1 MEAGS
6 KMIRKIL
13 KIRNVGRFTDFRA
26 SGDVTFGRYTLIYAD
41 NGTGKSTLCDVIR
54 SLQTGDPDLIVGR
67 RTLGRTDP
75 QEVEILLDG
84 GERAFFR
91 NRSWSQ
97 TLGGVTIFDAGYV
110 SRNVHAGE
118 VVDPDHRK
126 NLFRVIVGEDGVRL
140 SQRVEEITAEIA
152 ALAAPIRESSKA
164 LETRLQGAMTL
175 KDFLALTADEEIGTK
190 ITSAERAVEGARDA
204 DALRAHRGFSEID
217 VPVLPS
223 KLSEVLGR
231 TLEGVSSDAERRL
244 HAQTSR
250 IGGDHAQAWLSQGLD
265 HVADDCPFCG
275 QDIRGNELVAAY
287 QACFSEAYRDL
298 SGAVARLAEDVES
311 TLGDAARSRLVSAIE
326 RNAEAVTFWSRYLG
340 DDATLQEPDHENAVE
355 IMAEAQAAVAIALR
369 TKTGNLLDPVELN
382 TAHMDET
389 LTPLRRSIEAY
400 NAAVGGV
407 NARAKAQR
415 DALRFAD
422 AAETKRRLAS
432 LRLHHDRF
440 QSPLDEQC
448 DDHEKLL
455 EQKAGLEEEKKKARK
470 ALEDYTQRV
479 MGRYEQALNQ
489 HLERF
494 LVGFR
499 IEKTEIKHP
508 RGIPSSSYTIVINNI
523 PVDLGDEKTPI
534 SEPSFRNTLS
544 GGDRSALA
552 LSLFMS
558 ELDRDPVPPGV
569 AVILDDPF
577 QSQDRFRQNAT
588 AYQIRRC
595 GERCGQVIVMSH
607 DAHFLK
613 QVHDLLEPSDRKTL
627 RLSVAGPA
635 TVLTEWSIEEHLK
648 SAHDAN
654 IDAVKAFL
662 DRGEGDP
669 RDIVKNLRL
678 IAEAQCRL
686 LCYGEF
692 PEGVMLGQMIAQVRY
707 AGDQHP
713 LYGLLDELDELNGWT
728 SKHHHPT
735 PAANDLHEGELRAYA
750 QRTLKLIRLPIVST

>member
-1 MEAGS
+1 
-6 KMIRKIL
+6 MIRKIL
-13 KIRNVGRFTDFRA
+13 KIRNVGRFTDFKP

-75 QEVEILLDG
+75 QEVDILLDG
-84 GERAFFR
+84 GERALFR
-91 NRSWSQ
+91 NGAWSQ

-118 VVDPDHRK
+118 IVDPDHRK
-126 NLFRVIVGEDGVRL
+126 NLFRVIVGEEGVRL
-140 SQRVEEITAEIA
+140 SERVENIAAEIA
-152 ALAAPIRESSKA
+152 ALAAPIRESTKG
-164 LETRLQGAMTL
+164 LEARLQSTMTL
-175 KDFLALTADEEIGTK
+175 KEFLALTADEEIEAK

-204 DALRAHRGFSEID
+204 DALRSHRGFSEID
-217 VPVLPS
+217 APVLPS
-223 KLSEVLGR
+223 GLPEVLGR
-231 TLEGVSSDAERRL
+231 TLEGVSLDAERRL

-265 HVADDCPFCG
+265 HLADDCPFCG

-287 QACFSEAYRDL
+287 QVCFSEAYRDL
-298 SGAVARLAEDVES
+298 SGAVARLSEEVEIA
-311 TLGDAARSRLVSAIE
+311 LGDAARSRLISTLE
-326 RNAEAVTFWSRYLG
+326 RNAEAATFWSRYLG
-340 DDATLQEPDHENAVE
+340 EGATLRELDHGNAVVA
-355 IMAEAQAAVAIALR
+355 MADAQATVAAALHA
-369 TKTGNLLDPVELN
+369 KAGNLLDPAELDA
-382 TAHMDET
+382 AHTNEI
-389 LTPLRRSIEAY
+389 LTPLCHSIEAY
-400 NAAVGGV
+400 NAAVSKA
-407 NARAKAQR
+407 NARAEAQR

-422 AAETKRRLAS
+422 AAEAKRRLAA
-432 LRLHHDRF
+432 LKLHRDRF
-440 QSPLDEQC
+440 QSPLAEQC
-448 DDHEKLL
+448 DEHAKLL
-455 EQKAGLEEEKKKARK
+455 AEKSTLEKRKKEAREALEE
-470 ALEDYTQRV
+470 YTQRV

-558 ELDRDPVPPGV
+558 ELDRDPAPPGV

-607 DAHFLK
+607 DARFLK

-635 TVLTEWSIEEHLK
+635 TILTEWDIEDHLK

-669 RDIVKNLRL
+669 RDIVKILRL
-678 IAEAQCRL
+678 IAEAQCRR
-686 LCYGEF
+686 LCHGEF
-692 PEGVMLGQMIAQVRY
+692 PERVMLGQMIAQVRS

-713 LYGLLDELDELNGWT
+713 LNGLVDELDELNGWT

-735 PAANDLHEGELRAYA
+735 PAADDLHEGELRAYA
-750 QRTLKLIRLPIVST
+750 QRTLKLIRLPIVSA